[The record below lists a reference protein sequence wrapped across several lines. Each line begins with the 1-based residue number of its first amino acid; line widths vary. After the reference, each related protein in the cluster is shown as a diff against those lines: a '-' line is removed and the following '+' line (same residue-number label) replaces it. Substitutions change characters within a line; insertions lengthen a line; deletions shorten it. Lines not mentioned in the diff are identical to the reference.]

1 MSDAPFD
8 SAPAMPGT
16 PDVPETLDGVP
27 ETLDGGADRPASAR
41 VRRIA
46 AVVLPVVLVLG
57 ALGGAAFHVNS
68 TVDKAD
74 TTVKTESWAENAA
87 TGGADPAGGA
97 HKGRHDNAL
106 SKLLL
111 PVPGGFVLG
120 PDLDENGNDSHQTG
134 KQATAQLKASGKGLT
149 GKARRD
155 WEKRVDKFGVQ
166 GTAGRSYSGSNLL
179 AEVTVSTMK
188 DRKALREMHTFS
200 TGLFDDLP
208 GVTKGPKIEGH
219 AGTKCFLSKSEEKDG
234 IDSMFCSAYEK
245 DVLVSFALSGGRP
258 LNKSDAA
265 DFVKKQLD
273 HIDSPGEYV

>member
-1 MSDAPFD
+1 MSDAPLD
-8 SAPAMPGT
+8 STPEPFAGT
-16 PDVPETLDGVP
+16 PEPFAGTP

-46 AVVLPVVLVLG
+46 AVVLPVLLVLG
-57 ALGGAAFHVNS
+57 GVGGAAFHVNS

-74 TTVKTESWAENAA
+74 TTVKTEHWAENAE
-87 TGGADPAGGA
+87 TGGDDPAADA

-111 PVPGGFVLG
+111 PVPGGYVLG
-120 PDLDENGNDSHQTG
+120 PDADENGNDSYLTG

-149 GKARRD
+149 GKSRRD
-155 WEKRVDKFGVQ
+155 WEKRVDKLGVQ
-166 GTAGRSYSGSNLL
+166 GTAGRSYAGESLL
-179 AEVTVSTMK
+179 VEVTVSTMK
-188 DRKALREMHTFS
+188 DHKALREMHTFS

-208 GVTKGPKIEGH
+208 GVTKGPKIQGH
-219 AGTKCFLSKSEEKDG
+219 AGTKCFLSKSEEKNG

-258 LNKSDAA
+258 LNKSAA
-265 DFVKKQLD
+265 ASFIKDQLD